1 MIKNNSA
8 YKTIG
13 EVAEILGLINK
24 KNGNINTHTIR
35 YWEKEFKQIKPKI
48 FSGNRRYYDQ
58 KNINLLK
65 KIQYLLKTEGLTIKG
80 VKKLLENNSF
90 DYTKS
95 SKYDENL
102 NSVEKKN
109 IKIKLNKISNLLKE
123 IKNLK

>member
-48 FSGNRRYYDQ
+48 FSGKRRYYDEN
-58 KNINLLK
+58 NIELLK
-65 KIQYLLKTEGLTIKG
+65 EIKYLLKSKGLTIKG
-80 VKKLLENNSF
+80 VKKVLEDSSIN
-90 DYTKS
+90 YTKS
-95 SKYDENL
+95 NNFEKKLNL
-102 NSVEKKN
+102 SEKKN
-109 IKIKLNKISNLLKE
+109 IKIKLNKISNLLKD
-123 IKNLK
+123 IKKLK